1 MNIFEYHKM
10 VLREVAS
17 VLEPQGYSASSY
29 VPGCFERRGV
39 DLSNRIQLDL
49 KTGSSFHGFSG
60 QLLTFNRVEAIL
72 MEVEFP
78 NFDLTMHKKGQVLL
92 TTVQDKTSLLEYK
105 DDQIIE
111 TDEEW
116 RRWVNSIK
124 TYLKNDG
131 VTFIEKYKDLHSVLK
146 RMNELHA
153 EGKRWR
159 ELLGGGAEYYF
170 RGLIISKLLDDPGYE
185 QKVEHGD
192 NVFIK
197 NVTPAWQP
205 YYEKLKAKL
214 NSITN

>member
-1 MNIFEYHKM
+1 M
-10 VLREVAS
+10 VLTEVAS
-17 VLEPQGYSASSY
+17 VLEPQGYTLSKY

-39 DLSNRIQLDL
+39 DLSNRIQLEL
-49 KTGSSFHGFSG
+49 KTGSSLHGFSG
-60 QLLTFNRVEAIL
+60 QLLTFNRVEAII
-72 MEVEFP
+72 MEIEFP

-92 TTVQDKTSLLEYK
+92 TTVQDKAALSEYK
-105 DDQIIE
+105 NDQLIE

-116 RRWVNSIK
+116 HRWVNSIK

-131 VTFIEKYKDLHSVLK
+131 VTFSEKYEDLQAVLKKIDELHS
-146 RMNELHA
+146 

-159 ELLGGGAEYYF
+159 ELLGGGPEYYF
-170 RGLIISKLLDDPGYE
+170 RGLIISKLLNDPGYE

-205 YYEKLKAKL
+205 YYKKLKAKL
-214 NSITN
+214 NSIT